1 MNKLFILLL
10 FSENVEPQ
18 LTGSTTTSPRYSP
31 LEKDAI
37 KMKSMLTIV
46 FYLKK
51 MCTPEFHGSYESN
64 EVEDAVCKTE
74 SKANFLSISRQ
85 SNNLVTSTLNLYRH
99 CSHKPISVAGDTLN
113 PWGTEGL
120 PIIFGAS
127 WIIGA
132 EGVCS

>member
-10 FSENVEPQ
+10 FSENVETQ
-18 LTGSTTTSPRYSP
+18 LTGSGTTGQRYSP
-31 LEKDAI
+31 LEKDAV

-74 SKANFLSISRQ
+74 SKANFLSVSSPIQQPCLQYSRP
-85 SNNLVTSTLNLYRH
+85 LSTL
-99 CSHKPISVAGDTLN
+99 
-113 PWGTEGL
+113 L
-120 PIIFGAS
+120 PQAQLRS
-127 WIIGA
+127 R
-132 EGVCS
+132 

>member
-1 MNKLFILLL
+1 
-10 FSENVEPQ
+10 
-18 LTGSTTTSPRYSP
+18 
-31 LEKDAI
+31 
-37 KMKSMLTIV
+37 
-46 FYLKK
+46 
-51 MCTPEFHGSYESN
+51 MCTPEFHGSNESN